1 MRTTTL
7 GREMRMETVVGAF
20 IVMIMLGLGY
30 FTIALSKTPFFGKK
44 KYRIEVVFH
53 DVMGL
58 RKEDNVV
65 IRGMTAGT
73 VKHLDLQKDGVHVY
87 LSLDHEP
94 HITNDYKMSIV
105 STSILGGRYL
115 QIEEGSPGHRELPLD
130 FPFRGREPHDLMA
143 DAAEFVNK
151 LKQGA
156 VEGGMID
163 NFLAVSEQL
172 KEVTTRVSSGKGM
185 MGKLLSEDEKL
196 FNDLSAGV
204 ESFKNIS
211 QRMDKGEGSLGKL
224 LSKDDQVYKDLAAS
238 VASLRRVSEK
248 IEKGEGVLG
257 KLVNDDN
264 LYKDIEKTIKEVRA
278 TVDDYRETMP
288 VVTFT
293 SVFFG
298 AF

>member
-1 MRTTTL
+1 
-7 GREMRMETVVGAF
+7 METVVGAF

-30 FTIALSKTPFFGKK
+30 FTIALTKTPLFGKK
-44 KYRIEVVFH
+44 KYNLEVVFR

-73 VKHLDLQKDGVHVY
+73 VKHLELDKDGVHV
-87 LSLDHEP
+87 SVALDYEP
-94 HITNDYKMSIV
+94 HIKKDYRMTIV
-105 STSILGGRYL
+105 STSILGGRHL
-115 QIEEGSPGHRELPLD
+115 QIEEGVSDHPDLPLD

-151 LKQGA
+151 LKKGA

-163 NFLAVSEQL
+163 NFVTVSEQL
-172 KEVTTRVSSGKGM
+172 KDVTTRISSGKGM
-185 MGKLLSEDEKL
+185 IGKLLSEDDKL
-196 FNDLSAGV
+196 YNDLSSAA
-204 ESFKNIS
+204 ESLKNIA
-211 QRMDKGEGSLGKL
+211 QRADKGEGTLGKL
-224 LSKDDQVYKDLAAS
+224 LSKDDQVYKDLASA
-238 VASLRRVSEK
+238 VASLKHVAEK

-257 KLVNDDN
+257 KLVNDDD